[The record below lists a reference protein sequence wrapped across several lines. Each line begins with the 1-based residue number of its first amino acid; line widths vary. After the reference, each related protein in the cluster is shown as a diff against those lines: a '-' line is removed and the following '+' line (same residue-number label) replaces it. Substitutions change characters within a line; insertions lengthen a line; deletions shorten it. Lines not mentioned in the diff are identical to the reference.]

1 MLLVVT
7 SLLCTQVVQD
17 LHQFS
22 SLVKLG
28 SAFGGKASQ
37 HTTEMEGIWHQNT
50 SAVLALTSTA
60 CDRTSEEASAAKARA
75 ALPAPGC
82 HPLLSPLLNPT
93 DHVLLA
99 PQPLLLII
107 QTMYNTCISSECVD
121 ILLHVYMI
129 LNSMT
134 LCEKPDLHDHEGKG

>member
-60 CDRTSEEASAAKARA
+60 CGRTSEEASAAKARA

-99 PQPLLLII
+99 PQLLTI
-107 QTMYNTCISSECVD
+107 QTMYNISSECVD
-121 ILLHVYMI
+121 ILLHVHMI